1 MGSRQRH
8 TKQKQKQNKKASKKK
23 QKKNKK
29 KKKKNKKQKTKK
41 QKKGGR
47 LSCTYIKVIVR
58 YIIQSSS
65 RTGLTLG
72 NIHISNDKGFFH
84 STYIFFLL
92 PRTLFFNRFD
102 YE

>member
-23 QKKNKK
+23 QKTNKK
-29 KKKKNKKQKTKK
+29 QKEKQKTKK
-41 QKKGGR
+41 EKKGGR

-92 PRTLFFNRFD
+92 PRTIFFTRFD

>member
-8 TKQKQKQNKKASKKK
+8 TKQKQKQNKKASKK
-23 QKKNKK
+23 
-29 KKKKNKKQKTKK
+29 NKKQKEKPKKTKNKKTKK

-92 PRTLFFNRFD
+92 SRTIFFTRFD